1 LNCGK
6 VDLEVLGWFATIN
19 LVKYNMLKIAHRGA
33 SGHATENTKEA
44 FEKALYL
51 DTEVVEFD
59 VRQTKDKKLI
69 VFHDKSLK
77 QKTNYRGWV
86 NKLSLKQIKKI
97 TYKNGDLILT
107 LSEALG
113 FLKNKCAC
121 KIDVKEKGLEEKINK
136 AIKRFSMEK
145 QAIVVTEIPSV
156 ARKFKEVNPL
166 LKVALGGFKKQMTP
180 ETIIRKAKR
189 AKVDMISVHHSLI
202 TKDLV
207 RVSHKN
213 GLFLDA
219 WGTNDESEIKRL
231 KNLGVDAITT
241 DYPEKI

>member
-1 LNCGK
+1 
-6 VDLEVLGWFATIN
+6 
-19 LVKYNMLKIAHRGA
+19 MLKIAHRGA
-33 SGHATENTKEA
+33 SGYATENTTEA

-86 NKLSLKQIKKI
+86 NKLTLKQIKKI
-97 TYKNGDLILT
+97 TYKNGDHILT
-107 LSEALG
+107 LQEALN

-121 KIDVKEKGLEEKINK
+121 KIDVKEKGFEEKINK
-136 AIKRFSMEK
+136 AIKRFSMER
-145 QAIVVTEIPSV
+145 QVIVTTEIPSV
-156 ARKFKEVNPL
+156 ARKFKEINPL
-166 LKVALGGFKKQMTP
+166 LKVALGGLKKQMAP

-189 AKVDMISVHHSLI
+189 AKADMISVHYSLI

-207 RVSHKN
+207 RLSHKN

-219 WGTNDESEIKRL
+219 WGTNDENEIKRL
-231 KNLGVDAITT
+231 KDLGVDAITT